1 MLSQSQGPL
10 PDSQFILDNL
20 PPSRPVALST
30 STKAGKAAAAAANK
44 KAGKAVAA
52 AASKKRKGGN
62 ETGAATAK
70 KKRGPSKKK
79 SVEAQAEASKNTGE

>member
-30 STKAGKAAAAAANK
+30 STKAGKAAAAANK